1 MFWGLTTLAK
11 HVRRLEDVGDWDS
24 LLADFD
30 YKPRH
35 PRNEKAHRSVGAM
48 SELDNA
54 RRFYPLSQGAI
65 ITDDKDKIIAG
76 AVYSK
81 GMHPRRQPYFESF
94 TPQYGDYELVSLF
107 RHPRDILAKEPS
119 KGAGLEALVTA
130 MEDILR
136 DPLAQRLVVVPGR
149 GAEPFYKSHGFKRVG
164 REYFLDM
171 APNAPVLALDRRS
184 MVALVKKFRSG
195 QI

>member
-1 MFWGLTTLAK
+1 MTK
-11 HVRRLEDVGDWDS
+11 NIRRLEDVGDWDS

-30 YKPRH
+30 YNPRH
-35 PRNEKAHRSVGAM
+35 PLNEKAHRSVGAM

-54 RRFYPLSQGAI
+54 RRFYPNSQGAI
-65 ITDDKDKIIAG
+65 ITDDNNKIVAG
-76 AVYSK
+76 AVYAK
-81 GMHPRRQPYFESF
+81 GMHPRRQPYFDGF
-94 TPQYGDYELVSLF
+94 TPHFGDYELVSLF

-130 MEDILR
+130 MEDILA
-136 DPLAQRLVVVPGR
+136 DPTAQRLVVVPGP

-171 APNAPVLALDRRS
+171 APNAPILALDRRA
-184 MVALVKKFRSG
+184 MIKLVANFRNG
-195 QI
+195 KI